1 MAKIKKY
8 NGKEEEVISWYS
20 ADVNLNEDNVNMF
33 DMYLRKQAEQ
43 YRLYVLGKNGEAIVN
58 AEVTVGQT
66 PFDMF

>member
-8 NGKEEEVISWYS
+8 NGKEEEVKSWYS

-43 YRLYVLGKNGEAIVN
+43 YRLYVLGKNGEPIVN
-58 AEVTVGQT
+58 AEVMVGQT